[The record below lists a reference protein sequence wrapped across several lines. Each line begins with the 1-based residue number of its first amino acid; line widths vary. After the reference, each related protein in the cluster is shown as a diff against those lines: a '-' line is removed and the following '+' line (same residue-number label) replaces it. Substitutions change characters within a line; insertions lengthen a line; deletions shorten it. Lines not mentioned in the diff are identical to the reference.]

1 MRLEKTELR
10 DILECNEGY
19 ILVLDRVT
27 IQRLGPSLSPHSD
40 QKEVAKTLFFFSMYL
55 VSFRGYYQLFFRSV
69 HNID

>member
-40 QKEVAKTLFFFSMYL
+40 QKEVAKTLFFFL
-55 VSFRGYYQLFFRSV
+55 C
-69 HNID
+69 I